1 MDLRRPSGYFFTV
14 LGLLLTLMGV
24 VAPGMRAPLTEVN
37 VNLYAGIAMLV
48 FGGALLL
55 LARRAGAPR

>member
-1 MDLRRPSGYFFTV
+1 MDLRRPSGYFFTL
-14 LGLLLTLMGV
+14 LGLVLTLMGV

-48 FGGALLL
+48 FGGVLLL